1 MFQRRILVPALLAC
15 TALGLPAAADAATL
29 APEKPCYDGD
39 DLIKFGGAGSAPK
52 APIAAALGGQA
63 LQGTVTTNA
72 TGAFLAKLAAPFLTT
87 ATERV
92 ETLTASDGVNVG
104 TTGVRR
110 SIVRVLVRPANAS
123 PYRTRRFSARGFTT
137 GKTLYRHVVR
147 GKRVSNSRQG
157 RLKGA
162 CHTLSYKRRLFR
174 RSAKTGTYR
183 VQFDTSRKYSS
194 KRLQRFRFRV
204 RVYRIVRRASAAT
217 ASAATAG
224 GTAEQWTQ
232 VKQEGGEAAPGQTST
247 SGYRVRR
254 CSASVWRTRRLSSAL
269 AIR

>member
-15 TALGLPAAADAATL
+15 TALGVPAAADAATL
-29 APEKPCYDGD
+29 APEKPCYGGG
-39 DLIKFGGAGSAPK
+39 DLIKFGGAGYAPK

-72 TGAFLAKLAAPFLTT
+72 SGIFAAKLAAPFLTT

-110 SIVRVLVRPANAS
+110 SLVRVAVRPANAS
-123 PYRTRRFSARGFTT
+123 PYRTRRFSARGFTSGT
-137 GKTLYRHVVR
+137 TLYRHIVR

-162 CHTLSYKRRLFR
+162 CHTLSYKRSLFR
-174 RSAKTGTYR
+174 RGARLGFYR
-183 VQFDTSRKYSS
+183 VQFDTSRRYSS
-194 KRLQRFRFRV
+194 KTPQQVGFRV
-204 RVYRIVRRASAAT
+204 RVFRIVRRASAST
-217 ASAATAG
+217 ASAASAG
-224 GTAEQWTQ
+224 QVGQLVEEWKQ
-232 VKQEGGEAAPGQTST
+232 VK
-247 SGYRVRR
+247 
-254 CSASVWRTRRLSSAL
+254 
-269 AIR
+269 